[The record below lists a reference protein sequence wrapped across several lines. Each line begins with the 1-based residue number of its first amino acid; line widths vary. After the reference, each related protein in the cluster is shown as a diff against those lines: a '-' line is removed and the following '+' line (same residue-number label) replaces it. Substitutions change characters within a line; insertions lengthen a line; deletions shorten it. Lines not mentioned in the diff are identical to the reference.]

1 VCYWLLVSPQMM
13 IFPAADL
20 VLVVEDVLDLMLE

>member
-1 VCYWLLVSPQMM
+1 VSPQMM